1 MQSTNDG
8 KAGASKSASRLSKR
22 VERAKRVK
30 AESEHGDSPGS
41 SNSAKPNFTARFS
54 EMVLINFE
62 VDARLLKKITPKG
75 LEPDL
80 YQGSGHVSLVAK
92 KIRNLK
98 CYGFPLSRD
107 FASVGLQLYV
117 REPHQGGYRFGTFFL
132 KHYVQRSIA
141 AWMMSRLTNSEV
153 LQMPMKVQ
161 NSKLPV
167 NRPPD
172 IEYQWKIRDR
182 WNDIRIR
189 GRSRVK
195 EIRKDS
201 KIEFILRHS
210 DRYVVNEK
218 GVWRSELQTPGW
230 VIWDVAQA
238 KFDCDVEYLFGEQ
251 FVKPMSR
258 RPASVFLSRGNEV
271 SLFKPELVE
280 PA

>member
-1 MQSTNDG
+1 MQSTNHGQTD
-8 KAGASKSASRLSKR
+8 AVNSASASRLSRRSHR
-22 VERAKRVK
+22 V
-30 AESEHGDSPGS
+30 DSDSTIAVPP
-41 SNSAKPNFTARFS
+41 NSARANFTARFS

-62 VDARLLKKITPKG
+62 ADKRLLKKIVPKG

-80 YQGSGHVSLVAK
+80 YQGSAHISLVAK
-92 KIRNLK
+92 RIRNLK
-98 CYGFPLSRD
+98 CCGFPISRD

-117 REPHQGGYRFGTFFL
+117 REPHLGSYRYGTFFL

-141 AWMMSRLTNSEV
+141 AWIMSRLTQSEV
-153 LQMPMKVQ
+153 LQMPMKLQ
-161 NSKLPV
+161 TSKLPV

-172 IEYQWKIRDR
+172 IEYQWKVRDR

-195 EIRKDS
+195 DIRPGS
-201 KIEFILRHS
+201 KIEFILRHA

-218 GVWRSELQTPGW
+218 GVWRSELTTPEW

-238 KFDCDVEYLFGEQ
+238 KFDCDVERLFGSQ
-251 FVKPMSR
+251 FVKAMSH

-271 SLFKPELVE
+271 SLSRPELVE
-280 PA
+280 PV

>member
-1 MQSTNDG
+1 MQSTND
-8 KAGASKSASRLSKR
+8 ATASSASRLSKR
-22 VERAKRVK
+22 AGTQSGQMAGADTV
-30 AESEHGDSPGS
+30 P
-41 SNSAKPNFTARFS
+41 SAKPSFTARFS

-62 VDARLLKKITPKG
+62 VDAKLLKEITPKG

-80 YQGSGHVSLVAK
+80 YQGAGHISLVDK

-98 CYGFPLSRD
+98 CRGFPLSRY
-107 FASVGLQLYV
+107 FASVVLQLYV
-117 REPHQGGYRFGTFFL
+117 REPHRDGYRYGTFFL
-132 KHYVQRSIA
+132 KHYVQRSMA
-141 AWMMSRLTNSEV
+141 AWLMGRLTNSEV

-161 NSKLPV
+161 NSKLPL

-172 IEYQWKIRDR
+172 IEYQWKVRDH

-195 EIRKDS
+195 DIRKNS
-201 KIEFILRHS
+201 KVEFILRHS
-210 DRYVVNEK
+210 DRYIVNDK
-218 GVWRSELQTPGW
+218 GVWRSEIRTPGW

-238 KFDCDVEYLFGEQ
+238 KFDCDVEHLFGEQ

>member
-1 MQSTNDG
+1 MQSTNDVN
-8 KAGASKSASRLSKR
+8 ADANKSASRLSKR
-22 VERAKRVK
+22 YKRVEPQSGQTAP
-30 AESEHGDSPGS
+30 AESAT
-41 SNSAKPNFTARFS
+41 SAKPNFTARFS

-62 VDARLLKKITPKG
+62 VDARLLKKIVPKG

-80 YQGSGHVSLVAK
+80 YHGAGHISLVAK

-98 CYGFPLSRD
+98 CRGFPLSRD

-117 REPHQGGYRFGTFFL
+117 REPYRDGYRFGTFFL
-132 KHYVQRSIA
+132 KHYVQRSVA
-141 AWMMSRLTNSEV
+141 AWMMGRLTNSEV
-153 LQMPMKVQ
+153 LQMPMKVK

-195 EIRKDS
+195 DIRKDS

-218 GVWRSELQTPGW
+218 GVWRSKLQTPGW

-238 KFDCDVEYLFGEQ
+238 KFDCDVEYLFGEE

-271 SLFKPELVE
+271 SLSKPELVE